1 MTHRGERMKKT
12 DTSLNKK
19 AVSVVAAGA
28 LALSLT
34 PAIAFADA
42 DEASQGGAAA

>member
-28 LALSLT
+28 L
-34 PAIAFADA
+34 DA
-42 DEASQGGAAA
+42 GDRFR

>member
-1 MTHRGERMKKT
+1 MKKT

-34 PAIAFADA
+34 PAIAFAYAGDRFR
-42 DEASQGGAAA
+42 

>member
-1 MTHRGERMKKT
+1 MKKT

-28 LALSLT
+28 LALT
-34 PAIAFADA
+34 PAIAFAYAGDRFR
-42 DEASQGGAAA
+42 

>member
-1 MTHRGERMKKT
+1 MKKT

-28 LALSLT
+28 
-34 PAIAFADA
+34 FAYAGDRFR
-42 DEASQGGAAA
+42 